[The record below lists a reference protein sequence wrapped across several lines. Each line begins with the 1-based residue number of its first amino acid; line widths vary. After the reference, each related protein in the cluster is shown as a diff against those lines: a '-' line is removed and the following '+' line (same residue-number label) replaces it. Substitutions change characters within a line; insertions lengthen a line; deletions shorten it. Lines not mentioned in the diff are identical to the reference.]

1 MTKPTHSRFIV
12 ILDPFGVSK
21 LSIINSYRKLL
32 QHRRKSLNFKRDLEK
47 LYGLSETDSY
57 SFFFSYMNPRF
68 LNRPIYSNNS
78 GKSVTPVFISKL
90 EIFKV
95 SRIIQFTY
103 MSYIS
108 KKVKVLRFFTD
119 LRWHSN
125 GQLTALFGSSW
136 NQRKNIDLK
145 LKGGISFE
153 SKCIDSKKGIWIYR
167 LTTCPDQIDLA
178 NCCLKSL
185 HSPAMT
191 SDHSLVPTLPHTK
204 FIPDQLKLFGD

>member
-1 MTKPTHSRFIV
+1 
-12 ILDPFGVSK
+12 
-21 LSIINSYRKLL
+21 
-32 QHRRKSLNFKRDLEK
+32 
-47 LYGLSETDSY
+47 
-57 SFFFSYMNPRF
+57 
-68 LNRPIYSNNS
+68 
-78 GKSVTPVFISKL
+78 
-90 EIFKV
+90 
-95 SRIIQFTY
+95 
-103 MSYIS
+103 MSYIP

-185 HSPAMT
+185 HSPVNPSRPLSFT
-191 SDHSLVPTLPHTK
+191 PVSNLN